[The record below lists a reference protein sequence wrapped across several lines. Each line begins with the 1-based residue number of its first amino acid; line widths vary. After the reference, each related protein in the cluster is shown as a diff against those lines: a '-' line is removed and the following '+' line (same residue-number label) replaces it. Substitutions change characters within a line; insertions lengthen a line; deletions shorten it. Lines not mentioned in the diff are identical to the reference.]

1 MPTRVSGLALAL
13 LLQTIASFPTF
24 VYAQCD
30 ASHLPPGF
38 AEVISQ
44 ARALVDKSEVPSIS
58 FAVAS
63 HGIVLC
69 EDAFGWADREKRLP
83 ASPRTVYAAGSVAK
97 SITGTAVFLLANRDK
112 LRLDATPEQY
122 GVHVPAYAGRGV
134 TIRQLLTMSAG
145 VPHGWFYDYAPG
157 SHQRDVLNRYA
168 ISAFPPGRYFY
179 YSNFSFGVLGRVV
192 ERAARRPFDDF
203 VREELLRPLQMQSSG
218 FKPSDQNLSTG
229 YESGKA
235 VPRYD
240 FEPAAGGGFY
250 TSAHDLALFGIFQLE
265 PSQKL
270 IRPDLMRDMHTA
282 PKGHE
287 LDWRYANGWGIFAL
301 DKDTR
306 VLVSNGRVLGGSA
319 TLLVLPEESAVIA
332 CLTNVSSDATD
343 DLAFQFA
350 NVFSSGLLARLES
363 LRKQVE
369 AAEAPQPFRVDESM
383 RGAWVGTMRTPTST
397 LPVSL
402 RFAKDQSEIRVGKRS
417 FVPIKELRIE
427 QGFVMGEANI
437 SIDLPETRR
446 RTTKLELQLQFIDGK
461 RFVGA
466 ASTVSTGDLPGFS
479 LPTFISLVK
488 EKH

>member
-1 MPTRVSGLALAL
+1 M
-13 LLQTIASFPTF
+13 
-24 VYAQCD
+24 
-30 ASHLPPGF
+30 
-38 AEVISQ
+38 
-44 ARALVDKSEVPSIS
+44 PSIS

-63 HGIVLC
+63 HGTVLC

-97 SITGTAVFLLANRDK
+97 SITGAAVFLLVNRDK

-122 GVHVPAYAGRGV
+122 GVHVPAYAGRGM

-145 VPHGWFYDYAPG
+145 VPHGWFYDYEPG
-157 SHQRDVLNRYA
+157 SHHRDALNRYA

-179 YSNFSFGVLGRVV
+179 YSNFSFGVLGEVV
-192 ERAARRPFDDF
+192 ERTARRPFEDF
-203 VREELLRPLQMQSSG
+203 VGEGLLRPLQMQSSG
-218 FKPSDQNLSTG
+218 FKPSEKNLSTG

-235 VPRYD
+235 VPRHD
-240 FEPAAGGGFY
+240 FEPVAGGGFY
-250 TSAHDLALFGIFQLE
+250 TSAHDLALFGNFQLD
-265 PSQKL
+265 PSQRL
-270 IRPDLMRDMHTA
+270 IRPDLMRDMHTV

-287 LDWRYANGWGIFAL
+287 LDWRYANGWGVLAL

-319 TLLVLPEESAVIA
+319 MLLVLPEESVVIA

-350 NVFSSGLLARLES
+350 NVFSSGFLARLES

-369 AAEAPQPFRVDESM
+369 AAEAPQPFRVNESM
-383 RGAWVGTMRTPTST
+383 RGAWVGTMRTPTRT
-397 LPVSL
+397 LPAGL
-402 RFAKDQSEIRVGKRS
+402 RFAKDQSEIRVGNRS

-427 QGFVMGEANI
+427 QGFVMGEADI
-437 SIDLPETRR
+437 SIDLPETRT

-479 LPTFISLVK
+479 LPAFISLVR